1 MVPPRYAHALTIIH
15 VCLQSDI
22 NWRTKSYDNTHEHR
36 SCSQFHFT
44 SSTPLTVLQSPSK
57 VPYWIRPPMR
67 LTSQPTCSLTHTIV
81 SNVACAKIQFRVS
94 SLMNEVMDAL
104 STVEVLSS
112 FEYHDLLKSVSEMD
126 MRNDTEPMAALH

>member
-1 MVPPRYAHALTIIH
+1 
-15 VCLQSDI
+15 
-22 NWRTKSYDNTHEHR
+22 
-36 SCSQFHFT
+36 
-44 SSTPLTVLQSPSK
+44 
-57 VPYWIRPPMR
+57 MR
-67 LTSQPTCSLTHTIV
+67 LTSQPTCSPTHTIV